1 MRMETDRRGVTP
13 TAVLAFT
20 ALWLV
25 AACTGSIPGGPE
37 TDGSGAGGTG
47 SGAGAG
53 AGTTSAGGSPSAGGG
68 GESDGGTGGEPDDPI
83 VDPTYPK
90 DGFCAEGGMEW
101 AFCEDFDGQ
110 GDSGPEALDL
120 TGTGLGYSLYGHS
133 RISGVTCE
141 VSQDCSP
148 YFQGGTMLTNA
159 EDSGFGWSAI
169 RIKKPIDFA
178 SGEGHLRFTTNF
190 NWTGRMNL
198 GVILS
203 PLATNSMPD
212 NRRFTEFDGG
222 PTIGALNASPALAIK
237 AFRTQDGGGRAVAS
251 VQVWDGGAETQF
263 HDVASPV
270 VIGFDLAVPHDIDVF
285 VTRTHVRM
293 HIDGQSILDQA
304 LQDIGF
310 DRAYVYLAGLSY
322 NAMKEDGVPHTKEA
336 NTVMW
341 DNIAFEGPSLE
352 TNAITP
358 DGSKDVVFRAH
369 AVSSCTV
376 KGVPAQGPLISFYQ
390 NTWVGWTARLPA
402 DAGAVTTDDIDCTI
416 NDWPHDANEP
426 RWGEIEIVERGVE

>member
-1 MRMETDRRGVTP
+1 
-13 TAVLAFT
+13 
-20 ALWLV
+20 
-25 AACTGSIPGGPE
+25 
-37 TDGSGAGGTG
+37 
-47 SGAGAG
+47 
-53 AGTTSAGGSPSAGGG
+53 
-68 GESDGGTGGEPDDPI
+68 
-83 VDPTYPK
+83 
-90 DGFCAEGGMEW
+90 
-101 AFCEDFDGQ
+101 
-110 GDSGPEALDL
+110 
-120 TGTGLGYSLYGHS
+120 
-133 RISGVTCE
+133 
-141 VSQDCSP
+141 
-148 YFQGGTMLTNA
+148 MLTNA

-169 RIKKPIDFA
+169 RVKKPFDFGG
-178 SGEGHLRFTTNF
+178 GEGHLRFTTNF

-222 PTIGALNASPALAIK
+222 PTIGALNSAPALAVK

-251 VQVWDGGAETQF
+251 VQVWNDGSETQF

-270 VIGFDLAVPHDIDVF
+270 VIGFDLAVPHDIDFF

-293 HIDGQSILDQA
+293 LIDGQSILDQA
-304 LQDIGF
+304 LEDIGF

-352 TNAITP
+352 TNSITP
-358 DGSKDVVFRAH
+358 AGSKDVMFRAH

-376 KGVPAQGPLISFYQ
+376 KGAIAEGPLIAFYQ

-402 DAGAVTTDDIDCTI
+402 DAGSVTVDDITCAI
-416 NDWPHDANEP
+416 NDWPHDGNLP